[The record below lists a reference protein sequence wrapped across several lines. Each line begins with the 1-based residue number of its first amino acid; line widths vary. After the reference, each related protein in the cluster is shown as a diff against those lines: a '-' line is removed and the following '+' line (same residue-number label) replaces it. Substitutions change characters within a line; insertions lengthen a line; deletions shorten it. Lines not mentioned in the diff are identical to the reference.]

1 MLYILGICSAVLG
14 VIEYLSADDK
24 ADQIKGLLLI
34 IMAIIITHQISNYI
48 YYPYKTIRRI
58 SYDVEF

>member
-1 MLYILGICSAVLG
+1 MWAYYYMIGRDFSMMYILGICSAVLG

-34 IMAIIITHQISNYI
+34 IMAILITH
-48 YYPYKTIRRI
+48 
-58 SYDVEF
+58 

>member
-1 MLYILGICSAVLG
+1 MMGRDFNMMYILGICSAVLG

-34 IMAIIITHQISNYI
+34 IMAILITH
-48 YYPYKTIRRI
+48 
-58 SYDVEF
+58 